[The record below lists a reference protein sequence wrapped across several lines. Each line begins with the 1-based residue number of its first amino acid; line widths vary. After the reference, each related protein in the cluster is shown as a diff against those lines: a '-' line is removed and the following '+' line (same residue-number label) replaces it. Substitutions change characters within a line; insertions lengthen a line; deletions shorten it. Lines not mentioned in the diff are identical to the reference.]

1 MAHLGDAADIL
12 WILIGLAILAAFLIP
27 YLQKRRIVKS
37 RLAAMRLIERK
48 RRSRVITII
57 HRQETMTLFGFPIYR
72 YIDIEDSEQVLRAIR
87 LTPPEMPLDL
97 VLHTPGGLV
106 LASEQI
112 ACALKRHPGKVTVFV
127 PHYAMSGGTL
137 IALAAAEIAMDPDA
151 VLGPIDPQ
159 LGTQQGGYY
168 PAASVLS
175 ALKEPNPHRDD
186 LTIIL
191 GDMAKKAIDQVYN
204 VVYSLIKDKMSEEK
218 ARELAKMLSDGHWTH
233 DYPIGFGQL
242 KDMGLP
248 VNDRLLPE
256 IYGLMDLYP
265 QSGLRRP
272 SVEFIPTPYLP
283 PERRPRKGDSE
294 IS

>member
-1 MAHLGDAADIL
+1 MLHLGDAADII
-12 WILIGLAILAAFLIP
+12 WILIGLAILAAFLIT
-27 YLQKRRIVKS
+27 YLQKRRILGY
-37 RLAAMRLIERK
+37 RLAAIRRIERK

-57 HRQETMTLFGFPIYR
+57 HRQETMTLLGFPLYR

-112 ACALKRHPGKVTVFV
+112 ACALKRHPGKVTIFV

-137 IALAAAEIAMDPDA
+137 IALAAAEIVMDPDA

-175 ALKEPNPHRDD
+175 ALKEPNPNRDD
-186 LTIIL
+186 QTLIL
-191 GDMAKKAIDQVYN
+191 GDMARKAIDQVYD
-204 VVYSLIKDKMSEEK
+204 VVYSLIKDKMPEEK
-218 ARELAKMLSDGHWTH
+218 ARELAKRLSDGHWTH
-233 DYPIGFGQL
+233 DYPISFSQL
-242 KDMGLP
+242 KEMGLP
-248 VNDRLLPE
+248 VNSPLLPE
-256 IYGLMDLYP
+256 VYELMDLYP

-283 PERRPRKGDSE
+283 PTRRPRKGDSE
-294 IS
+294 

>member
-1 MAHLGDAADIL
+1 MAHLGDAADII

-27 YLQKRRIVKS
+27 FLQKRRIVRN
-37 RLAAMRLIERK
+37 RLAAMRLIETK

-57 HRQETMTLFGFPIYR
+57 HRQETMTLLGFPIYR

-204 VVYSLIKDKMSEEK
+204 VVYSLIKDKMPEEK
-218 ARELAKMLSDGHWTH
+218 AQELAKMLSDGHWTH
-233 DYPIGFGQL
+233 DYPISFGQL
-242 KDMGLP
+242 KGMGLP

-294 IS
+294 II

>member
-1 MAHLGDAADIL
+1 MLHLGEAADII
-12 WILIGLAILAAFLIP
+12 WILIGLVILAAFLIP
-27 YLQKRRIVKS
+27 YLQKRRIVGN
-37 RLAAMRLIERK
+37 RLAAIRFIEKK

-57 HRQETMTLFGFPIYR
+57 HRQETMTLLGFPIYR

-87 LTPPEMPLDL
+87 LTPREMPLDL

-137 IALAAAEIAMDPDA
+137 IALAAAEIVMDPDA

-175 ALKEPNPHRDD
+175 ALKEPNPNRDD
-186 LTIIL
+186 QTLIM
-191 GDMAKKAIDQVYN
+191 GDMAKKAMDQVYD
-204 VVYSLIKDKMSEEK
+204 VVYALIKEKMPGEK
-218 ARELAKMLSDGHWTH
+218 ARELAKKLSDGHWTH
-233 DYPIGFGQL
+233 DYPISLGQL
-242 KDMGLP
+242 KEMGLP
-248 VNDRLLPE
+248 VNSPLLPE
-256 IYGLMDLYP
+256 VYELMDLYP

-283 PERRPRKGDSE
+283 PSRRPRKGDSE
-294 IS
+294 

>member
-1 MAHLGDAADIL
+1 MLHLGEAADII
-12 WILIGLAILAAFLIP
+12 WILIGLVILAAFLIP
-27 YLQKRRIVKS
+27 YLQKRRIVGN
-37 RLAAMRLIERK
+37 RLAAIRHIEKK

-57 HRQETMTLFGFPIYR
+57 HRQETMTLLGFPIYR

-137 IALAAAEIAMDPDA
+137 IALAAAEIVMDPDA

-175 ALKEPNPHRDD
+175 ALKEPNPNRDD
-186 LTIIL
+186 QTLIM
-191 GDMAKKAIDQVYN
+191 GDMAKKAMDQVYD
-204 VVYSLIKDKMSEEK
+204 VVYALIKEKMPEEK
-218 ARELAKMLSDGHWTH
+218 ARELAKKLSDGHWTH
-233 DYPIGFGQL
+233 DYPISFGQL
-242 KDMGLP
+242 KEMGLP
-248 VNDRLLPE
+248 VNSPLLPE
-256 IYGLMDLYP
+256 VYELMDLYP

-283 PERRPRKGDSE
+283 PSRRPRKGDSE
-294 IS
+294 

>member
-1 MAHLGDAADIL
+1 MLHLGDAADII
-12 WILIGLAILAAFLIP
+12 WILIAIIILAVFLIP
-27 YLQKRRIVKS
+27 YLQKRRIIGD
-37 RLAAMRLIERK
+37 RLAAIRRIEKK

-57 HRQETMTLFGFPIYR
+57 HRQETMTLLGFPIYR
-72 YIDIEDSEQVLRAIR
+72 YIDIEDSERVLRAIR
-87 LTPPEMPLDL
+87 LTPREMPLDL

-112 ACALKRHPGKVTVFV
+112 ACALKRHPGKVTIFV

-137 IALAAAEIAMDPDA
+137 IALAAAEIVMDPDA

-175 ALKEPNPHRDD
+175 ALKEPNPNRDD
-186 LTIIL
+186 QTLIM
-191 GDMAKKAIDQVYN
+191 GDMAKKAMNQVYD
-204 VVYSLIKDKMSEEK
+204 VVYDLIKDKMPEEK
-218 ARELAKMLSDGHWTH
+218 ARELAKKLSDGHWTH
-233 DYPIGFGQL
+233 DYPISFGQL
-242 KDMGLP
+242 KEMGLP
-248 VNDRLLPE
+248 VNSQLPPE
-256 IYGLMDLYP
+256 VYYLMDLYP

-283 PERRPRKGDSE
+283 PARRPRKGDSE
-294 IS
+294 

>member
-1 MAHLGDAADIL
+1 MLHLGEAAEII
-12 WILIGLAILAAFLIP
+12 WILIAIVILAAFLIP
-27 YLQKRRIVKS
+27 YLQKRRIVGN
-37 RLAAMRLIERK
+37 RLAAIRHIEKK

-57 HRQETMTLFGFPIYR
+57 HRQETMTLLGFPIYR

-137 IALAAAEIAMDPDA
+137 IALAAAEIVMDPDA

-175 ALKEPNPHRDD
+175 ALKEPNPNRDD
-186 LTIIL
+186 QTLIM
-191 GDMAKKAIDQVYN
+191 GDMAKKAMDQVYD
-204 VVYSLIKDKMSEEK
+204 VVYALIKEKMPEEK
-218 ARELAKMLSDGHWTH
+218 ARELAKKLSDGHWTH
-233 DYPIGFGQL
+233 DYPISFGQL
-242 KDMGLP
+242 KEMGLP
-248 VNDRLLPE
+248 VNSQLPPAVYE
-256 IYGLMDLYP
+256 LMDLYP

-283 PERRPRKGDSE
+283 PSRRPRKGDSE
-294 IS
+294 

>member
-1 MAHLGDAADIL
+1 
-12 WILIGLAILAAFLIP
+12 
-27 YLQKRRIVKS
+27 
-37 RLAAMRLIERK
+37 
-48 RRSRVITII
+48 
-57 HRQETMTLFGFPIYR
+57 MTLLGFPIYR

-87 LTPPEMPLDL
+87 LTPREMPLDL

-137 IALAAAEIAMDPDA
+137 IALAAAEIVMDPDA

-175 ALKEPNPHRDD
+175 ALKEPNPNRDD
-186 LTIIL
+186 QTLIM
-191 GDMAKKAIDQVYN
+191 GDMAKKAMDQVYD
-204 VVYSLIKDKMSEEK
+204 VVYALIKEKMPEEK
-218 ARELAKMLSDGHWTH
+218 ARELAKKLSDGHWTH
-233 DYPIGFGQL
+233 DYPISFGQL
-242 KDMGLP
+242 KEMGLP
-248 VNDRLLPE
+248 VNSQLPPAVYE
-256 IYGLMDLYP
+256 LMDLYP

-283 PERRPRKGDSE
+283 PSRRPRKGDSE
-294 IS
+294 

>member
-1 MAHLGDAADIL
+1 MVHLGDAADII
-12 WILIGLAILAAFLIP
+12 WILIGLVILAAFLIP
-27 YLQKRRIVKS
+27 FIQKRRILS
-37 RLAAMRLIERK
+37 ERLAAIRRIERK

-57 HRQETMTLFGFPIYR
+57 HRQETMTLLGFPIYR

-87 LTPPEMPLDL
+87 LTLPEMPLDL

-137 IALAAAEIAMDPDA
+137 IALAAAEIVMDPDA

-175 ALKEPNPHRDD
+175 ALKEPNTNRDD
-186 LTIIL
+186 QTLIL
-191 GDMAKKAIDQVYN
+191 GDMAKKAIDQVYD
-204 VVYSLIKDKMSEEK
+204 VVYSLMKDKMPEEK
-218 ARELAKMLSDGHWTH
+218 AKELAKRLSDGHWTH
-233 DYPIGFGQL
+233 DYPISFEQL
-242 KDMGLP
+242 KEMGLP
-248 VNDRLLPE
+248 VNSPLLTE
-256 IYGLMDLYP
+256 VYELMDLYP

-283 PERRPRKGDSE
+283 PTRRPRKGDSE
-294 IS
+294 

>member
-1 MAHLGDAADIL
+1 MLHLGEAADII
-12 WILIGLAILAAFLIP
+12 WILIGLVILAAFLIP
-27 YLQKRRIVKS
+27 YLQKRRIVGN
-37 RLAAMRLIERK
+37 RLAAIRFIEKK

-57 HRQETMTLFGFPIYR
+57 HRQETMTLLGFPIYR

-87 LTPPEMPLDL
+87 LTPREMPLDL

-137 IALAAAEIAMDPDA
+137 IALAAAEIMMDPDA

-175 ALKEPNPHRDD
+175 ALKEPNPNRDD
-186 LTIIL
+186 QTLIM
-191 GDMAKKAIDQVYN
+191 GDMAKKAMDQVYE
-204 VVYSLIKDKMSEEK
+204 VVYALIKEKMPEEK
-218 ARELAKMLSDGHWTH
+218 ARELAKKLSDGHWTH
-233 DYPIGFGQL
+233 DYPISFGQL
-242 KDMGLP
+242 KEMGLP
-248 VNDRLLPE
+248 VNSQLPPAVYE
-256 IYGLMDLYP
+256 LMDLYP

-283 PERRPRKGDSE
+283 PSRRPRKGDSE
-294 IS
+294 